1 MKLLKTISILLL
13 AGFLTTG
20 AIAQKK
26 EILLDKGWKT
36 KRANE
41 VLADGT
47 EISSPSF
54 EFYDWMDAVVPGTVL
69 TTLLKN
75 DKVPDP
81 FYGMNNEQI
90 PDIYDVGAGFYT
102 YWFHNQFTLPEIQP
116 GQQVWL
122 KFRGI
127 NYSADVFLN
136 GERISFDTHEGM
148 FLREKYRIT
157 SFLKPGGPNNLAVI
171 VHPPDPVGEAN
182 GGQGGDGTI
191 ARSVTQQ
198 YTPGWDWVCPVR
210 DRNTGIWDKVSVE
223 ITGPVDIRAPYVKTK
238 VPGKRFPSD
247 NQEPAFLSISADL
260 INASE
265 EKQEGMLVAK
275 IGNDEW
281 TVPATLL
288 PGESKTITFN
298 EIKFENPKL
307 WWPNGM
313 GEPNLYDIEI
323 HFEKNQQISD
333 SESFR
338 FGIRET
344 GNYFDEKSGGRVF
357 LINGQKIFVK
367 GGNWISSDLLLRH
380 TPERYEAEVKM
391 HAEMNMNMIR
401 IWGGSITERP
411 EFYKACDE
419 YGLLVW
425 QDLWVTGDCNGRWF
439 DPMKKESQ
447 ARRHDYPDDHSLFI
461 HSVIDQVKMLRNHPS
476 LYLWC
481 GGNEY
486 PPSKNIDEKLEK
498 EIFPKYDETRY
509 YLNQSTSSELAR
521 NTIGGGGDGP
531 YGLQDPRR
539 FFTTPSYPFNP
550 EIGSVGMPNVET
562 MRKMM
567 DEKDLEPPQNDRP
580 NRVWRYHKYIG
591 YQVVIENFGE
601 IKGIEDFCE
610 KAQVVNYEQYRALQ
624 EGFNAGMW
632 NRYTGML
639 VWKNQNPWTSLR
651 GQFYDVFLNQNGGF
665 YGYLHG
671 AKPLH
676 IQLNLNDTSICVVN
690 NTLSEAENLTAE
702 ARLYDLQGNLLDEQK
717 WNAKAK
723 TNSVG
728 TTQKIDT
735 SKKPDGFYFVRLTLK
750 NEDNE
755 TIDENLYWLT
765 NQPSDFQDMEKLKAP
780 ELKIQIEKN
789 AAKHPVIE
797 IENTGSETAF
807 FTCMK
812 VKDSESGEILLPVF
826 FTDNYITLFPG
837 EKKIIEV
844 DLSHLPEKT
853 DFDKIQLET
862 KAWNGK
868 PTINNIK
875 F

>member
-13 AGFLTTG
+13 AGFLSFG
-20 AIAQKK
+20 AFGQKK
-26 EILLDKGWKT
+26 EILLNKSWKA
-36 KRANE
+36 KRASE

-47 EISSPSF
+47 VISAPSF

-69 TTLLKN
+69 TTMLHNEKI
-75 DKVPDP
+75 PDP
-81 FYGMNNEQI
+81 FFGMNNEQI
-90 PDIYDVGAGFYT
+90 PDIYDVGANFYT
-102 YWFHNQFTLPEIQP
+102 YWFHNQFLLPELRP

-136 GERISFDTHEGM
+136 GERISYDTHEGM
-148 FLREKYRIT
+148 FLRQKYRIT
-157 SFLKPGGPNNLAVI
+157 QHLNSTEPNNLAVI
-171 VHPPDPVGEAN
+171 VYPPAPVGEAN

-210 DRNTGIWDKVSVE
+210 DRNTGIWDKVSIE
-223 ITGPVDIRAPYVKTK
+223 ITGPVDIRDPYVKTR
-238 VPGKRFPSD
+238 VPGKRFPG
-247 NQEPAFLSISADL
+247 NKQEPAFLNISTKL
-260 INASE
+260 LNASDE
-265 EKQEGMLVAK
+265 QQEGMLVAK
-275 IGNDEW
+275 IGKKEW
-281 TVPATLL
+281 AVPANLL
-288 PGESKTITFN
+288 PGEQKTIALP
-298 EIKFENPKL
+298 EIKIEDPKL

-313 GEPNLYDIEI
+313 GKPNLYDIEI
-323 HFEKNQQISD
+323 HFEQNQEISD

-344 GNYFDEKSGGRVF
+344 ASYFDEKSGGRVF
-357 LINGQKIFVK
+357 LVNGQKIFVK

-380 TPERYEAEVKM
+380 TPERYEAEVLM

-411 EFYKACDE
+411 EFYEACDE

-461 HSVIDQVKMLRNHPS
+461 RSVIDQVKMLRNHPS

-481 GGNEY
+481 GGNEF
-486 PPSKNIDEKLEK
+486 PPSENIDEKLEK
-498 EIFPKYDETRY
+498 EIFPKYDETRF
-509 YLNQSTSSELAR
+509 YLNLSTSPELAR
-521 NTIGGGGDGP
+521 NTIGGIGDGP
-531 YGLQDPRR
+531 YGLQDPQR

-567 DEKDLEPPQNDRP
+567 NEQDLLPPQNDRP
-580 NRVWRYHKYIG
+580 NRVWQYHKYIG
-591 YQVVIENFGE
+591 YRDAIENFGE

-632 NRYTGML
+632 DVYTGML

-651 GQFYDVFLNQNGGF
+651 GQLYDVFLDQNGGF
-665 YGYLHG
+665 YGYKQG

-676 IQLNLNDTSICVVN
+676 VQLNLNDTSICLVN
-690 NTLSEAENLTAE
+690 QTLSDANNLTAE
-702 ARLYDLQGNLLDEQK
+702 ARLFDLQGNLLDEQQ
-717 WNAKAK
+717 WKARADA
-723 TNSVG
+723 NSVG
-728 TTQKIDT
+728 TTKKIDT

-750 NEDNE
+750 NEDSE
-755 TIDENLYWLT
+755 TIDENLYWLS
-765 NQPSDFQDMEKLKAP
+765 NQPSDFQELEKLKAP
-780 ELKIQIEKN
+780 QLMIQVEKKTT
-789 AAKHPVIE
+789 KHRTIT
-797 IENTGSETAF
+797 IENAGPETAF
-807 FTCMK
+807 FTRMK
-812 VKDSESGEILLPVF
+812 VTDSESGEILLPVF
-826 FTDNYITLFPG
+826 FADNYLTIFPG
-837 EKKIIEV
+837 EKKKIKV
-844 DLSHLPEKT
+844 DLSHLPAKT
-853 DFDKIQLET
+853 DFNKIQLET

-868 PTINNIK
+868 PEIQK
-875 F
+875 L